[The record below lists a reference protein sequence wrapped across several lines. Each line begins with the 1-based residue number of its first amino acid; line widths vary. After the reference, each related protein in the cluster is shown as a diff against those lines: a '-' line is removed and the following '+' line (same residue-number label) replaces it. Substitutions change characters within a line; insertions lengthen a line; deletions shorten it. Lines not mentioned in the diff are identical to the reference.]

1 MAVLPDK
8 EKLLRNF
15 LRCANWEEKY
25 LYIIELGQRLPELRD
40 EDKSPQNSIRGCQ
53 SQVWIVMRQNAQGI
67 IELQGDS
74 DAAIVKGLIAV
85 VFILYDQMTPQD
97 IVNFDVRPWF
107 EKMALTQHLTP
118 SRSQG
123 LEAMIRAIAP
133 KPLHLAKLKGQL
145 SSGWLT
151 LSGGQ
156 CLHWPAQECFGFR

>member
-1 MAVLPDK
+1 MALLPDK

-40 EDKSPQNSIRGCQ
+40 EDRSSQNSIQGCQ

-67 IELQGDS
+67 IKLQGDS

-118 SRSQG
+118 SRSRNAATARRWG
-123 LEAMIRAIAP
+123 VLMTNRCFICARAGSISKMP
-133 KPLHLAKLKGQL
+133 
-145 SSGWLT
+145 S
-151 LSGGQ
+151 
-156 CLHWPAQECFGFR
+156 R